1 MPPHASRPLILLG
14 AVQGAVLW
22 WLWHAFKHQLWP
34 STAPLWQG
42 AILWLALAVPAAFY
56 LSENAGLTRRRRG
69 GLLVAVAVTYAL
81 FGFYAGWMGMPLETL
96 ERSAPPAAFGQV
108 LAALIMGFM
117 LIPLV
122 AAWDA
127 PQRKWH
133 YPQLFELAWRN
144 GLLTASVIALT
155 GLFWAV
161 LWAGAMLMSSLGL
174 SFIKELIEE
183 PVFGFPVTGMVVGA
197 VFAQGHARADMLIN
211 LRRYWL
217 ALNAWLLPLL
227 LVFGVMWVLALPF
240 TGLEP
245 LFRTKQAAFILL
257 WFAALAVLFINA
269 AWQDGSSSNDH
280 RHGNSSA
287 DVMPYPQWLA
297 QFVRFAWI
305 TLVPLTLV
313 AGWALYLRIQQY
325 GWTEDRVWAAFVWLH
340 AALYAIGYSFSIFAR
355 WLPRLQGRGWMASV
369 GPTNVFVAV
378 VGVTSL
384 ALLVSPVSDPRRL
397 AVNDQVARLHAGDVT
412 PQEFDYRYLRFQS
425 GRWGLLALQQLSAGQ
440 GNARSADIAGRARQ
454 ILAQKSR
461 YGEDA
466 KSPARQAL
474 TREEARARVS
484 VLPEG
489 MRLDDALLDVLRDP
503 AAVQRT
509 RLCLQPDSNCTAWLH
524 DFNNDGRSEA
534 LLLVTQGQRHS
545 NWTQALLFA
554 EKQNGWEFA
563 AEYNGN
569 TSLQEWRQ
577 AIGQQQVKTVRQEW
591 PDLQV
596 GNKQVPVSSSEKR

>member
-14 AVQGAVLW
+14 TVQGAVLW

-42 AILWLALAVPAAFY
+42 AILWLALAIPAAFY
-56 LSENAGLTRRRRG
+56 LSENAGLTRQRRG

-81 FGFYAGWMGMPLETL
+81 FGLYAGWMGMPLETL
-96 ERSAPPAAFGQV
+96 ERSGPPAAFGQA

-127 PQRKWH
+127 SQRKWH

-217 ALNAWLLPLL
+217 ALNTWLLPLL

-257 WFAALAVLFINA
+257 WFTALAVLFINA

-280 RHGNSSA
+280 RNGNSSA

-313 AGWALYLRIQQY
+313 AGWALYLRIHQY

-340 AALYAIGYSFSIFAR
+340 AALYAIGYSLSIFAR

-378 VGVTSL
+378 VGVISL

-425 GRWGLLALQQLSAGQ
+425 GRWGLLALQQLSAGK
-440 GNARSADIAGRARQ
+440 GDARSADIAGRARQ
-454 ILAQKSR
+454 VLAQKSR

-474 TREEARARVS
+474 TREEARTRVS

-489 MRLDDALLDVLRDP
+489 MLLDDALLDVLRDP

-524 DFNNDGRSEA
+524 DFNNDGRNEA
-534 LLLVTQGQRHS
+534 LLLVTQGQRQS

-577 AIGQQQVKTVRQEW
+577 AIGQQQVKTVRQAW

-596 GNKQVPVSSSEKR
+596 NNKLVPVSSSEKR